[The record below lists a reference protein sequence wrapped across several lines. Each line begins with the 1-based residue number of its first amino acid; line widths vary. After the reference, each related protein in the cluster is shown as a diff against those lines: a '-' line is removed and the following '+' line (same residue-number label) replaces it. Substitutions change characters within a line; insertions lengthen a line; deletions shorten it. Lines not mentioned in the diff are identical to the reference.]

1 MGTGDFLCISMSGGA
16 PWGFRL
22 QGGKEQNQALQ
33 VAKIRGKSKAS
44 WAGLCEGDEVVSI
57 NGTPCADLTYSEVI
71 KLMESITD
79 SLQMLIKRPSS
90 GRNETY
96 IPESANKEQEHLVP
110 EDHVERSSLQIWPHC
125 SQGQKDENSLDCS
138 EKTQPRPP
146 IAWHPP
152 RRPWGESIV
161 LGQREV
167 GRAGTVVEL
176 QLSLSS
182 DRHKDPGALGGT
194 VQGGAETQP
203 SPDPHPDQLQGGLG
217 QRTTASSKE
226 KEGSAGGPRDK
237 LIQLPSGGELQVPQG
252 PGPGAPHLSR
262 AEVRVNDSSDRDKAG
277 GSNWARSKG
286 SGDFPEEGGRAEAPP
301 SVLSLAISS
310 EGAEQ
315 GDDPQ
320 QISDRDYRRP
330 HKHRARHAR
339 FRRSESLSEK
349 QVKEAKSKCKSIA
362 LLLTNALNPNSKGVL
377 MFKKRRRRAKKYT
390 LISYGTGELH
400 PEADTEEE
408 SEREGVVEVK
418 FTSESEVD
426 EEITSDA
433 DDDEEDNKESPVWT
447 TTWDSGLVEIEKKLK
462 STDKM
467 QMLPDSSGKGVLMF
481 AKRRER
487 MDQITAQQEE
497 VKAEGVARRDFED
510 GQPDGLRTV
519 TSYQRRED
527 ESIRIQSSLCKS
539 YLEGSP
545 PAQQNGFSGA
555 PEMPEAHRLNAS
567 NRTAKPF
574 PGSMNQSAVPYSP
587 TRNLASPL
595 YDFPAPPPYSAVTPP
610 PEVLSRGVTSPLAA
624 PAQPPPWPQPA
635 PWAQQAFYEPT
646 EQIASRDERIA
657 VPAKRTGILQ
667 EARRRGT
674 SKPMFTFKE
683 APKVS
688 PNPELLSLLQNAEG
702 KRGPGGGFESG
713 PEEDYLSLGAE
724 ACNFMQG
731 HSSKQKTPPPV
742 APKPSAKPSPSQ
754 PVTPIS
760 PVWSPST
767 VAPSQPPAFPISNQ
781 TQGML
786 ASPVAPSQPPAFSVS
801 NQAQGMVASA
811 IKIARPASTTY
822 QPPSSPNVAGPFK
835 GPQAAVASVNYTP
848 KVMPAANPTPVS
860 GVGPVNELPQMS
872 GKGAQLFAK
881 RQSRM
886 EKYVVDS
893 EKVQAHMAR
902 AQSPTPS
909 LPASWKYSSNV
920 RAPPPVAY
928 NPIHSPAYPPAAMKQ
943 QPGAPTA
950 SKPSKKK
957 GKKPLNTLDVMKHQ
971 PYQLNAS
978 LFTFQPPDGKDGPVG
993 KPLAKLGPG
1002 PVLKPA
1008 PPPSQPINA
1017 SSPTN
1022 FRASSV
1028 CSVPA
1033 YSSQPPFCSEVAATP
1048 VSPSLVPVGLPT
1060 SPKPESAPATYFVA
1074 PRPKFSAK
1082 KSGVTVQDG
1091 RRSLPHFGRPGTA
1104 TVSSTSLLMFQ
1115 PSPSY
1120 PSKPVG
1126 EPAKVNKRLTPWEA
1140 AAKSPLGLVDDAFG
1154 PRTIQ
1159 ESIMANVVFAA
1170 QRKSLPEPL
1179 DDWKIRVSSA
1189 PQAQKSN
1196 LGSFYRSE
1204 NGIPSLL
1211 KNTKATTYASSQYE
1225 APLPYSTYYVKPSRT
1240 GFERMNM
1247 ETKSEYG
1254 FSFRDGNYNP
1264 HPRGWKRET

>member
-1 MGTGDFLCISMSGGA
+1 MGTGDFLCISMTGGA

-22 QGGKEQNQALQ
+22 QGGKEQNQPLQ

-44 WAGLCEGDEVVSI
+44 WSGLREGDEVVSI
-57 NGTPCADLTYSEVI
+57 NGTSCSDLTYSEVI

-90 GRNETY
+90 GINETY
-96 IPESANKEQEHLVP
+96 VPETVNQDDDHLVH
-110 EDHVERSSLQIWPHC
+110 EDHVERTSLQIWPPC
-125 SQGQKDENSLDCS
+125 TQGQRTFPGQKDEKNPDCS
-138 EKTQPRPP
+138 GETQPSPQ
-146 IAWHPP
+146 IALHSPG
-152 RRPWGESIV
+152 RPWPESIV
-161 LGQREV
+161 LRETEG
-167 GRAGTVVEL
+167 GRPGAVVEL
-176 QLSLSS
+176 QLALLP
-182 DRHKDPGALGGT
+182 DRHKDPGTLVGT
-194 VQGGAETQP
+194 VLGGAENHP

-217 QRTTASSKE
+217 HGPSAFSDE
-226 KEGSAGGPRDK
+226 KEDSGQGPSDK
-237 LIQLPSGGELQVPQG
+237 LIQLSSGRELQVTQEKEA
-252 PGPGAPHLSR
+252 GAPHLSR
-262 AEVRVNDSSDRDKAG
+262 AEVIINYSYDREKAE
-277 GSNWARSKG
+277 GSNWAGRKG
-286 SGDFPEEGGRAEAPP
+286 CGDFQVEGGRAEAPP
-301 SVLSLAISS
+301 SVVSFPISS
-310 EGAEQ
+310 EGTEQ
-315 GDDPQ
+315 GEDQ
-320 QISDRDYRRP
+320 QISERDHRRP

-390 LISYGTGELH
+390 LISYGTGELQR
-400 PEADTEEE
+400 ETDAEEE
-408 SEREGVVEVK
+408 SEKDGLVEVK

-426 EEITSDA
+426 EEIVSEA
-433 DDDEEDNKESPVWT
+433 DDDEENPVWT
-447 TTWDSGLVEIEKKLK
+447 SDWDSGLVDAEKKPK
-462 STDKM
+462 GEDKM

-487 MDQITAQQEE
+487 MDQITAQQEG
-497 VKAEGVARRDFED
+497 VKAEARGQFED
-510 GQPDGLRTV
+510 AQADGLRTV
-519 TSYQRRED
+519 TSYQRTEE
-527 ESIRIQSSLCKS
+527 ESMRVQSNVTKS
-539 YLEGSP
+539 YVEGSHV
-545 PAQQNGFSGA
+545 AQQNGFSVA
-555 PEMPEAHRLNAS
+555 PEMPDAHRLAAS

-574 PGSMNQSAVPYSP
+574 PGAVNQAAVPFSP

-667 EARRRGT
+667 EARRRGS
-674 SKPMFTFKE
+674 SKPMFTFKDR
-683 APKVS
+683 PKVS
-688 PNPELLSLLQNAEG
+688 PNPELLSLVQNAEG
-702 KRGPGGGFESG
+702 KRGPGAGFESG

-754 PVTPIS
+754 PVTPVS

-767 VAPSQPPAFPISNQ
+767 VAAPSQPPAFP
-781 TQGML
+781 
-786 ASPVAPSQPPAFSVS
+786 VS
-801 NQAQGMVASA
+801 NQSQGIVASA

-822 QPPSSPNVAGPFK
+822 QPPSTPNVAGPFK

-848 KVMPAANPTPVS
+848 KVMPTGNATPIS
-860 GVGPVNELPQMS
+860 EVGPSSELPKMS

-902 AQSPTPS
+902 PQSPTPS

-928 NPIHSPAYPPAAMKQ
+928 NPIHSPSYPPAAMKQ
-943 QPGAPTA
+943 QPGAPAT

-957 GKKPLNTLDVMKHQ
+957 GKKSLSALDVMKHQ

-978 LFTFQPPDGKDGPVG
+978 LFTFQPPDAKDGPVP
-993 KPLAKLGPG
+993 KPLAKLGPA
-1002 PVLKPA
+1002 PVVKSG
-1008 PPPSQPINA
+1008 PPSSQPVNA
-1017 SSPTN
+1017 SSPTT

-1033 YSSQPPFCSEVAATP
+1033 YTSQPTFYSEAAVTP
-1048 VSPSLVPVGLPT
+1048 VSPSPMSPMSPVPVALPT

-1091 RRSLPHFGRPGTA
+1091 GQSFSRFGRPAAA
-1104 TVSSTSLLMFQ
+1104 TVPPTSPLMFQ

-1120 PSKPVG
+1120 SSKSVG
-1126 EPAKVNKRLTPWEA
+1126 ETSKVNKRLTPWEA

-1154 PRTIQ
+1154 PRNIQ
-1159 ESIMANVVFAA
+1159 ESIVANVVSAA
-1170 QRKSLPEPL
+1170 QRKSLPEPPE
-1179 DDWKIRVSSA
+1179 DWKLRVSYA
-1189 PQAQKSN
+1189 LQAQKAN
-1196 LGSFYRSE
+1196 LGPLQRRE
-1204 NGIPSLL
+1204 NGIPNLPKS
-1211 KNTKATTYASSQYE
+1211 TRGTAYANSQYDV
-1225 APLPYSTYYVKPSRT
+1225 PLPYSTYYRKPSRT
-1240 GFERMNM
+1240 GFERMTR

-1254 FSFRDGNYNP
+1254 FSLSDGNYNP
-1264 HPRGWKRET
+1264 HPKGWKRET

>member
-1 MGTGDFLCISMSGGA
+1 MGTGDFLCISMTGGA

-22 QGGKEQNQALQ
+22 HGGKEQNQPLQ

-44 WAGLCEGDEVVSI
+44 GSGLREGDEVVSI
-57 NGTPCADLTYSEVI
+57 NGTPCTDLTYSEVI
-71 KLMESITD
+71 KLMENITD

-90 GRNETY
+90 GINETY
-96 IPESANKEQEHLVP
+96 IPETANKEHDHLVH
-110 EDHVERSSLQIWPHC
+110 EDHVERTSLQIWPHC
-125 SQGQKDENSLDCS
+125 TQSQRAFPGQKDEKSPDCS
-138 EKTQPRPP
+138 GETKPSPQ
-146 IAWHPP
+146 IALHPP
-152 RRPWGESIV
+152 RRPWAESIV
-161 LGQREV
+161 LGEIEG
-167 GRAGTVVEL
+167 GRPGAVVEL
-176 QLSLSS
+176 QLSLLP
-182 DRHKDPGALGGT
+182 DRHKDPGASVGIIPE
-194 VQGGAETQP
+194 GAESHP
-203 SPDPHPDQLQGGLG
+203 SPDPHPDQLQGGFG
-217 QRTTASSKE
+217 QGTSAFSDE
-226 KEGSAGGPRDK
+226 KEDSGQGPSDK
-237 LIQLPSGGELQVPQG
+237 LIQLSSGQELHVTQG
-252 PGPGAPHLSR
+252 REAGAPHLSK
-262 AEVRVNDSSDRDKAG
+262 AEVVINYSYDAEKAE
-277 GSNWARSKG
+277 GSNWAGRKG
-286 SGDFPEEGGRAEAPP
+286 CGDFQVEGGRAEAPP
-301 SVLSLAISS
+301 SVVSFPLSS
-310 EGAEQ
+310 EGPEQ
-315 GDDPQ
+315 GEDQ
-320 QISDRDYRRP
+320 QISERDHRRP

-390 LISYGTGELH
+390 LISYGTGELQR
-400 PEADTEEE
+400 EADTEEE
-408 SEREGVVEVK
+408 SEKDGLVEVK

-426 EEITSDA
+426 EEIVSDA
-433 DDDEEDNKESPVWT
+433 DDDKEAPVWT
-447 TTWDSGLVEIEKKLK
+447 SDWDSGLVDVEKKLK
-462 STDKM
+462 SGDKM

-487 MDQITAQQEE
+487 MDQITAQQGE
-497 VKAEGVARRDFED
+497 VKAEGVARGEFEG
-510 GQPDGLRTV
+510 GQADGLRTV
-519 TSYQRRED
+519 TSYQTREE
-527 ESIRIQSSLCKS
+527 ESMRMQSNVAKS
-539 YLEGSP
+539 YLEGSHT
-545 PAQQNGFSGA
+545 AQQNGLSGA
-555 PEMPEAHRLNAS
+555 PDMPEAHRLAAS

-574 PGSMNQSAVPYSP
+574 PGSANQAAVPFSP
-587 TRNLASPL
+587 TRNLGSPL

-610 PEVLSRGVTSPLAA
+610 PEVLSRGVTSPVAA

-667 EARRRGT
+667 EARRRGA

-683 APKVS
+683 HPKVS
-688 PNPELLSLLQNAEG
+688 PNPELLSLVQNAEG
-702 KRGPGGGFESG
+702 KRGPGAGFESG

-754 PVTPIS
+754 PVTPVS

-767 VAPSQPPAFPISNQ
+767 AAPSQPPAFP
-781 TQGML
+781 
-786 ASPVAPSQPPAFSVS
+786 VS
-801 NQAQGMVASA
+801 NRPQGIVASA
-811 IKIARPASTTY
+811 IKIARPASTAY
-822 QPPSSPNVAGPFK
+822 QPPSAPSVAGPFK

-848 KVMPAANPTPVS
+848 KVMPAGNATPVS
-860 GVGPVNELPQMS
+860 GAGPPSELPEMR

-928 NPIHSPAYPPAAMKQ
+928 NPILSPSYPPAAIKQ
-943 QPGAPTA
+943 QPGAAAP
-950 SKPSKKK
+950 SKPGKKR
-957 GKKPLNTLDVMKHQ
+957 GKKPLNALDVMKHQ
-971 PYQLNAS
+971 PYQLDAS
-978 LFTFQPPDGKDGPVG
+978 LFTFQPPDAKDGPVP
-993 KPLAKLGPG
+993 KPLAKLAPV

-1008 PPPSQPINA
+1008 PSSQPVNA
-1017 SSPTN
+1017 SSAPT

-1033 YSSQPPFCSEVAATP
+1033 YSAQPTYYSEAAATP
-1048 VSPSLVPVGLPT
+1048 VSPSLASPVSPVHVALPT

-1082 KSGVTVQDG
+1082 RSGVTVQG
-1091 RRSLPHFGRPGTA
+1091 GGQSLPCFGRPIAA
-1104 TVSSTSLLMFQ
+1104 TVSPTSPLMFQ

-1120 PSKPVG
+1120 PSKPVS

-1154 PRTIQ
+1154 PRSIQ
-1159 ESIMANVVFAA
+1159 ESIVANVVSAA

-1179 DDWKIRVSSA
+1179 QDWKPRVSYA
-1189 PQAQKSN
+1189 PQAQKAN
-1196 LGSFYRSE
+1196 LVPFHRRE
-1204 NGIPSLL
+1204 KGIPNLPQS
-1211 KNTKATTYASSQYE
+1211 TRAATYAKSQYD
-1225 APLPYSTYYVKPSRT
+1225 APLPHFNYHRKPSRT
-1240 GFERMNM
+1240 GMMM
-1247 ETKSEYG
+1247 ETRSEYG
-1254 FSFRDGNYNP
+1254 YSFRDGNYNP

>member
-1 MGTGDFLCISMSGGA
+1 MGTGEFVCISMTGGA

-22 QGGKEQNQALQ
+22 HGGKEQNHPLQ

-44 WAGLCEGDEVVSI
+44 RSGLQEGDEVVSI

-79 SLQMLIKRPSS
+79 SLQILIKRPSS
-90 GRNETY
+90 GINETY
-96 IPESANKEQEHLVP
+96 IPETENKDHDHLVH
-110 EDHVERSSLQIWPHC
+110 EDHVESTSLHIWPHC
-125 SQGQKDENSLDCS
+125 TQAQRASPGQKDESNPDFSGETKPS
-138 EKTQPRPP
+138 SQ
-146 IAWHPP
+146 IVSHPL
-152 RRPWGESIV
+152 RRPWAEPIALGETEEGR
-161 LGQREV
+161 LG
-167 GRAGTVVEL
+167 AVVEL
-176 QLSLSS
+176 QLSLSP
-182 DRHKDPGALGGT
+182 DRHKDPGALVGT
-194 VQGGAETQP
+194 VPGGAENHP
-203 SPDPHPDQLQGGLG
+203 SPDPYPNQLQGGLG
-217 QRTTASSKE
+217 HGTSAFSDE
-226 KEGSAGGPRDK
+226 KEDSGQRPRDK
-237 LIQLPSGGELQVPQG
+237 LLQLSSGRELQGTQG
-252 PGPGAPHLSR
+252 REAGAPHLSR
-262 AEVRVNDSSDRDKAG
+262 AEVIISYSYDREKAE
-277 GSNWARSKG
+277 GSNWAGRKG
-286 SGDFPEEGGRAEAPP
+286 CGDFQVEGGRAEAPP
-301 SVLSLAISS
+301 SVVSFPISS
-310 EGAEQ
+310 EGIEQ
-315 GDDPQ
+315 GEDQ
-320 QISDRDYRRP
+320 QISERDHRRP

-390 LISYGTGELH
+390 LVSYGTGELQR
-400 PEADTEEE
+400 EADTEEE
-408 SEREGVVEVK
+408 SEKDGVVEVK

-426 EEITSDA
+426 EEIVSDA
-433 DDDEEDNKESPVWT
+433 DDEEAPVWT
-447 TTWDSGLVEIEKKLK
+447 PAWNSGLVDAEKKLK
-462 STDKM
+462 SGDKM

-497 VKAEGVARRDFED
+497 VKAEGVARREFED
-510 GQPDGLRTV
+510 GQADGLRTV
-519 TSYQRRED
+519 TSYQTREE
-527 ESIRIQSSLCKS
+527 ESVRMQSNLCKS
-539 YLEGSP
+539 YLEGGHI
-545 PAQQNGFSGA
+545 AQQNGFSGA
-555 PEMPEAHRLNAS
+555 PELPEAHRLTAS

-574 PGSMNQSAVPYSP
+574 PGSVNQTAVPFSP

-610 PEVLSRGVTSPLAA
+610 PEILSRGATSPLAA

-683 APKVS
+683 TPKVS
-688 PNPELLSLLQNAEG
+688 PNPELLSLVQNAEG
-702 KRGPGGGFESG
+702 KKGTGAGFESG

-767 VAPSQPPAFPISNQ
+767 AAPSQPPAFP
-781 TQGML
+781 
-786 ASPVAPSQPPAFSVS
+786 VS
-801 NQAQGMVASA
+801 NQAQGINASA

-822 QPPSSPNVAGPFK
+822 QPPSTPNVAGPFK
-835 GPQAAVASVNYTP
+835 GPQAAVASVNYAPKATP
-848 KVMPAANPTPVS
+848 AGNATPVS
-860 GVGPVNELPQMS
+860 GTGPSSELPQMS

-928 NPIHSPAYPPAAMKQ
+928 NPIHSPAYPPAAIKQ
-943 QPGAPTA
+943 QSGASAA
-950 SKPSKKK
+950 SKPTKKK
-957 GKKPLNTLDVMKHQ
+957 GKKPLNALDVMKHQ

-978 LFTFQPPDGKDGPVG
+978 LFTFQPPDAKDGPVP
-993 KPLAKLGPG
+993 KPLAKHSPV

-1008 PPPSQPINA
+1008 SPSSQPVNA
-1017 SSPTN
+1017 SSPTT

-1033 YSSQPPFCSEVAATP
+1033 YSSQPTFHSEAAATP
-1048 VSPSLVPVGLPT
+1048 VSPSPVPIGLPT
-1060 SPKPESAPATYFVA
+1060 SPKPDSAPATYFVA

-1091 RRSLPHFGRPGTA
+1091 GQSLPHFGRPVA
-1104 TVSSTSLLMFQ
+1104 TTTSPSSLMFQ
-1115 PSPSY
+1115 PSY
-1120 PSKPVG
+1120 INPSKPAG

-1140 AAKSPLGLVDDAFG
+1140 AAKSPFGLVDDAFG
-1154 PRTIQ
+1154 PRNIQ
-1159 ESIMANVVFAA
+1159 ESIMANVVSAA
-1170 QRKSLPEPL
+1170 HRKSFPEPFE
-1179 DDWKIRVSSA
+1179 DWKPRISYA
-1189 PQAQKSN
+1189 PQAQKTN
-1196 LGSFYRSE
+1196 LGPLYRRE
-1204 NGIPSLL
+1204 NGIIPNLP
-1211 KNTKATTYASSQYE
+1211 KNTRAISYANSQYD
-1225 APLPYSTYYVKPSRT
+1225 APLPYFTYYGKPSRT
-1240 GFERMNM
+1240 GFERMTM

-1254 FSFRDGNYNP
+1254 LSFSDGNYNP